1 MSEYDYTPLEDQIKR
16 PSDRGG
22 RHTGKIWRV
31 FDFAV
36 SGIVLLAAEHGTGKT
51 TLMNLLTEAIQEG
64 TDFLGAFKVTQGPV
78 LLIQGDEP
86 EEFAEPKYSRQDLK
100 VQWDVLYPEEALS
113 IEDLTKLVISGKYVA
128 IGVDSLTTVLCTAE

>member
-86 EEFAEPKYSRQDLK
+86 ENVTARKISRMK
-100 VQWDVLYPEEALS
+100 
-113 IEDLTKLVISGKYVA
+113 
-128 IGVDSLTTVLCTAE
+128 